1 MHFLP
6 FLQFESVLSATCH
19 LLFCFLVI
27 LKKSVFHYLKTYPYF
42 SMVLLPSLSPDLLSP
57 HLSAWAVS
65 SNFSHPKTQLHSSS
79 HHLTI
84 YVYQLVFSFKMDNKN
99 FLATLSPAFSRYV
112 LPFRVFLVISRRKVQ
127 VHYTIN
133 VQFIIKSYPPD
144 PSVFHRSIYFS
155 QHLPFGVS
163 QNLNIFQLRVSLRH
177 CPLSEI
183 PHIKVAFSRRLRG
196 SRKQ

>member
-99 FLATLSPAFSRYV
+99 FFGHPVSCILQICPALQSLFSHIQTESPSSLYNQCT
-112 LPFRVFLVISRRKVQ
+112 I
-127 VHYTIN
+127 HY
-133 VQFIIKSYPPD
+133 
-144 PSVFHRSIYFS
+144 
-155 QHLPFGVS
+155 
-163 QNLNIFQLRVSLRH
+163 
-177 CPLSEI
+177 
-183 PHIKVAFSRRLRG
+183 
-196 SRKQ
+196 